1 MVVPLPRRPDF
12 SPYFSNFFSENCLF
26 LRWMGDRGD
35 ERARPAKRARHGHTP
50 DNTALPLEARLPPE
64 LWSHVFAAVDDPA
77 AAAAWRAV
85 SKTARRLFD
94 TLPGHDPSCGG
105 NRALYEAC
113 RRADGATVARLIG
126 DRRVVVALCRGGP
139 NLHGSLFGHESVP
152 IACRLLA
159 VSTVVVGGGSAH
171 GPRIT
176 TRDVE
181 AACLAARTS
190 DAVPL
195 LLLAAAPV
203 HTYQN
208 SVVPTISSGVGVT
221 EVCLDAA
228 IAHRRPLL
236 LRSLLAF
243 VASHAFGDRDDY
255 GDLPARA
262 AVCAVRRRDA
272 AMLRIVLDA
281 DGYRAPEAALALN
294 HGDPVDDGQV
304 DPLCEAVR
312 YGWIE
317 GVRLVSSHRRY
328 LTPGPR
334 EPAAL
339 DGVQRMARAWCVA
352 LAYWMAVRMRRA
364 EALKALTRSH
374 RPTWCHPESP
384 RHRCPPCARTHAHLC
399 RSRQDGPHGAQG
411 GAACRGD
418 RPRSRSWP
426 RPRAR
431 APFVHRHATGLFVRA
446 VAKAA
451 AAASSGR
458 RGGDAYLARL
468 LTDALATDVEA
479 LIGRLLHDPTSLN
492 GPWTPVP
499 TVDSDASDD
508 RDPVVDHDDWAH
520 VKRSGYLDHLPD

>member
-1 MVVPLPRRPDF
+1 
-12 SPYFSNFFSENCLF
+12 
-26 LRWMGDRGD
+26 MGDRGD

-50 DNTALPLEARLPPE
+50 DNTALPLEVRLPPE

-77 AAAAWRAV
+77 AAAAWRAA

-113 RRADGATVARLIG
+113 RRADEATVARLLG
-126 DRRVVVALCRGGP
+126 DRRVVVVLCRGGP

-159 VSTVVVGGGSAH
+159 AAASINGGSAH

-203 HTYQN
+203 RTHQN
-208 SVVPTISSGVGVT
+208 SVVPTIASVVGLT
-221 EVCLDAA
+221 EACLDAA

-243 VASHAFGDRDDY
+243 VASHAFGDRGDY

-312 YGWIE
+312 YGWLE

-339 DGVQRMARAWCVA
+339 DGVQRIARAWCVA

-384 RHRCPPCARTHAHLC
+384 RATDALLAHGPTRTFVALVKTAPMARKVAQRAAATGHAVALGLALARVRRLCAGMP
-399 RSRQDGPHGAQG
+399 Q
-411 GAACRGD
+411 
-418 RPRSRSWP
+418 
-426 RPRAR
+426 
-431 APFVHRHATGLFVRA
+431 GLFVRA

-458 RGGDAYLARL
+458 HGGDA
-468 LTDALATDVEA
+468 
-479 LIGRLLHDPTSLN
+479 LN

-499 TVDSDASDD
+499 AVDSDASDD
-508 RDPVVDHDDWAH
+508 RDPVVDRDDWAH
-520 VKRSGYLDHLPD
+520 VKHSGYLDHLPD